1 MIHAIIDIGSNTV
14 RMAIYKIEKNWIELL
29 LKKKYMIGLASY
41 LQDGIMQPQGIDK
54 TCEAILEFKSFLTSF
69 QIKEITAFTTAALR
83 NAKNSQEA
91 VQEIVDRTGI
101 PVRVIS
107 GDEEAVFDF
116 IGATHEMKS
125 EEGILADIGGASTEI
140 VFYRQ
145 SEIVHK
151 TSLPIGSLSLQVK
164 YVEDILPNSDEI
176 ADMEKEV
183 HNLLKKEDWLT
194 KLPHYD
200 ICGIGGTFKGARSLY
215 NILYD
220 LTEENKEMEAEKFG
234 RIIEKYHRE
243 RGISQEDVIYLMRAV
258 PDRINTIIPGM
269 VIAKELA
276 LSFHSDILTYS
287 DSGVRE
293 GYIYDQIIG
302 KRK

>member
-1 MIHAIIDIGSNTV
+1 MKLTDQQKKDLRKFSLILNSMNLEDGVNYKYSFYDDWDHGMDGPMYRGRSVHEVGQLPKSIQTLFDDIKNDFDTDNFYNDYYGTGNGSLQFEINAEKKQII
-14 RMAIYKIEKNWIELL
+14 
-29 LKKKYMIGLASY
+29 
-41 LQDGIMQPQGIDK
+41 
-54 TCEAILEFKSFLTSF
+54 ILY
-69 QIKEITAFTTAALR
+69 
-83 NAKNSQEA
+83 
-91 VQEIVDRTGI
+91 DYY
-101 PVRVIS
+101 
-107 GDEEAVFDF
+107 
-116 IGATHEMKS
+116 EMKS

-243 RGISQEDVIYLMRAV
+243 RGISQEDVISLMRAV